1 MGDEACESALPER
14 REPIGCSDC
23 GASFPMD
30 AARQLAWSLGWE
42 KGRQIH
48 TCPECARAFL
58 RSIEA
63 KLDSEWW

>member
-1 MGDEACESALPER
+1 MGDEGRESAVPDGRTL
-14 REPIGCSDC
+14 GCSEC
-23 GASFPMD
+23 GASFPEH
-30 AARQLAWSLGWE
+30 ATQQLAWSLGWE

>member
-1 MGDEACESALPER
+1 
-14 REPIGCSDC
+14 
-23 GASFPMD
+23 MD